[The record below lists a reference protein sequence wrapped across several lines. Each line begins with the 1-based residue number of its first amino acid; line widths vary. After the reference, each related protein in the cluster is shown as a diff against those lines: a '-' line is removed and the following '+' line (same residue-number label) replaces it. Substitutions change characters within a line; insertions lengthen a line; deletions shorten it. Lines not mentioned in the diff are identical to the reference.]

1 MAATEAGAEAG
12 ASASETADEAE
23 TRPAG
28 RSVDRSR
35 SQSTA
40 QSTAQSA
47 GPPTTRSATRA
58 TGESARARTLRDRL
72 VPALPSD
79 RLLGWIASLLV
90 TAFGGYLRFDR
101 LRVPRALIFDE
112 TYYAKDAWSYLKYGV
127 EIQDYAPN
135 KANAIIQAG
144 GTHIFMPKLPPEYV
158 VQPPLGKWLI
168 AGGEWLFGLNSL
180 GWRFAAAVFG
190 TLSILLICRIARRL
204 TRSTLLGCIAG
215 VLMSLDGL
223 EFVMSRTGLLDIFLM
238 FFILAA
244 FGCLVIDRDV
254 SRARLAAAVAA
265 RGTSG
270 LGPGTGIHWWRVA
283 AGFFLGCACASKQF
297 GAWYILGFAGLA
309 IAWDV
314 GARRAAG
321 IGRFWASALVKEAKW
336 LPISFGV
343 VPLLTYIAT
352 WSGWFASSM
361 GWDRQY
367 AASQGV
373 HTPVLSALYSLF
385 EYHKQML
392 QFGVGLSTRHP
403 YESQPWD
410 WLFMTRP
417 VAYAYT
423 CYTGSASYQVCP
435 HSYAGPQW
443 SQEVL
448 AIGTP
453 AIWWVAVPAL
463 IFCLFWWLVHRD
475 WRAGAV
481 VLAMLTG
488 WVTWF
493 PFVSRTKFYYY
504 ALEFEPF
511 LILAIVLCIG
521 LIIGATRGS
530 VARRSI
536 GAAIT
541 GAYLLVVVLN
551 FVYLYPI
558 LAGKVIPYTSWLSH
572 MWYHGWI

>member
-1 MAATEAGAEAG
+1 MAATEAGAPAT
-12 ASASETADEAE
+12 ETADGA
-23 TRPAG
+23 A
-28 RSVDRSR
+28 
-35 SQSTA
+35 
-40 QSTAQSA
+40 
-47 GPPTTRSATRA
+47 TRS
-58 TGESARARTLRDRL
+58 SALRDRL
-72 VPALPSD
+72 VGALPAD
-79 RLLGWIASLLV
+79 RVWGWVGSLLV

-101 LRVPRALIFDE
+101 LRVPRTLIFDE
-112 TYYAKDAWSYLKYGV
+112 TYYAKDAYSYVQYGV
-127 EIQDYAPN
+127 EAKWVN
-135 KANAIIQAG
+135 NVNALVQAG
-144 GTHIFMPKLPPEYV
+144 HTNIFVRNQPEFV
-158 VQPPLGKWLI
+158 VQPPLGKWMI

-180 GWRFAAAVFG
+180 GWRFSAAVFG
-190 TLSILLICRIARRL
+190 TLSILLICRIARRM

-215 VLMSLDGL
+215 LLMSLDGL

-254 SRARLAAAVAA
+254 SRSRLAAAVAA
-265 RGTSG
+265 KGTSG
-270 LGPGTGIHWWRVA
+270 LGPGLGIHWWRVA

-297 GAWYILGFAGLA
+297 GAWYILGFAALA

-321 IGRFWASALVKEAKW
+321 IGRFWRSALLRDAKW
-336 LPISFGV
+336 LPLSFGL
-343 VPLLTYIAT
+343 VPLAVYIAS
-352 WSGWFASSM
+352 WSGWFASSF

-367 AASQGV
+367 AATQGV
-373 HTPVLSALYSLF
+373 RTPVLSALYSLY

-392 QFGVGLSTRHP
+392 QFGVGLHTHHP

-410 WLFMTRP
+410 WLLITRP
-417 VAYAYT
+417 VAYY
-423 CYTGSASYQVCP
+423 YTGPKTGAACSAAP
-435 HSYAGPQW
+435 HC

-448 AIGTP
+448 AMGTP
-453 AIWWVAVPAL
+453 AIWWASIPAL
-463 IFCLFWWLVHRD
+463 VFCLVWWLLHRD

-481 VLAMLTG
+481 VLAMATG
-488 WVTWF
+488 WLTWF

-521 LIIGATRGS
+521 LILGAAQAS

-536 GAAIT
+536 GAAVT
-541 GAYLLVVVLN
+541 GAYLLVVLLN

-558 LAGKVIPYTSWLSH
+558 LAGKVIPYASWLSR